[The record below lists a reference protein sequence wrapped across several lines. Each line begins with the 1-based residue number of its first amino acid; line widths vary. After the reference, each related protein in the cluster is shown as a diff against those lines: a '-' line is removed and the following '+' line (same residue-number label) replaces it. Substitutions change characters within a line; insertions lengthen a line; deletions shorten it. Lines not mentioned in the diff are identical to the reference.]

1 MTLKELS
8 RLRWLSR
15 EIELDTE
22 RLAKLEAKMAPGGQA
37 FDRIPAYGGTVSDKV
52 GQLASEM
59 GDLRDSIRGKRQKC
73 ILERSR
79 LEKYIADVDD
89 SLTRLTMTMRY
100 VDGLTWRMVARR
112 LGGGNTAE
120 GCRKRCQRYVKSHKI
135 L

>member
-37 FDRIPAYGGTVSDKV
+37 FDRIPSYSGMSDKV

-59 GDLRDSIRGKRQKC
+59 GDLRDSIRKKRQRCMMERNK
-73 ILERSR
+73 LET
-79 LEKYIADVDD
+79 YIADVDD

-112 LGGGNTAE
+112 LGGGNTAD
-120 GCRKRCQRYVKSHKI
+120 GCRKRCQRYVKSHE
-135 L
+135 